1 MDATKIKIRSFNA
14 NGLGNKNKR
23 LAVAK
28 WLKENSSGIVF
39 LQETH
44 SVPETESK
52 WKQDFGNPN
61 ILFSHVGLYHF
72 TKK

>member
-1 MDATKIKIRSFNA
+1 MKSAPAVQLDVPRFLIMDATKIKISSFNA

-44 SVPETESK
+44 CP
-52 WKQDFGNPN
+52 
-61 ILFSHVGLYHF
+61 
-72 TKK
+72 